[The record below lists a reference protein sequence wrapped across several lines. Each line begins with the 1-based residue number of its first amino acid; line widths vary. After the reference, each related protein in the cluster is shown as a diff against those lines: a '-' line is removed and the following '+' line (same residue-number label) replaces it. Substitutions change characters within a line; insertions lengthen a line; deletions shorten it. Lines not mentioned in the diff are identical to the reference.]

1 MGAPSRER
9 SAFFTPERDG
19 RQDAIR
25 GSDRPSREP
34 LIIARRTSVVQ
45 CAGLAVDVSC
55 VRRCRTHLPG
65 SLQYDGNRVCLID
78 LGSPD
83 KRPRPEVSPH
93 GPACP
98 SCGKLLAQ
106 EGCLDLTKHS
116 RRTKTFED
124 GLKASIKGV
133 VFADGS
139 CPADRFLNEEIP
151 LEARAAFEGRMR
163 NYGARGWLRNP
174 EQMRDISE
182 GQKAKRADNETVSEM
197 KVDKGPGY
205 RLYGVKRGNTFLV
218 THGMPKPKDKLVAA
232 EAKKT
237 RQYIARWERESG

>member
-1 MGAPSRER
+1 MRSWARVTFSGSSNASAKLSGWLCGGASVRESGFRADASLLPVARRLTRKGPQDRVRHRFGGRRSYVQVPGVSRARVGAPSRER

-45 CAGLAVDVSC
+45 CAGLAVDVYC

-83 KRPRPEVSPH
+83 KRPRLEVSLH

-139 CPADRFLNEEIP
+139 CPADRC
-151 LEARAAFEGRMR
+151 RRTTSCVVVG
-163 NYGARGWLRNP
+163 
-174 EQMRDISE
+174 
-182 GQKAKRADNETVSEM
+182 T
-197 KVDKGPGY
+197 
-205 RLYGVKRGNTFLV
+205 T
-218 THGMPKPKDKLVAA
+218 
-232 EAKKT
+232 
-237 RQYIARWERESG
+237 